1 MIDKISKEE
10 AMRIAIEESK
20 YNSENNYKNGG
31 PFGAVILK
39 NGEIVS
45 IAHNTVIE
53 SKDPTAHAEV
63 NAIRLATKKLN
74 THDLTGCTLYVN
86 AEPYDLSGYILYTSC
101 EPCPMCL
108 SAIIWANIKE
118 VYYANTKEE
127 AGNIGFRDDLIYDY
141 IKNRDENILKTHHV
155 ENEKAKEQNNV
166 LGGKSG
172 KASCNRWK

>member
-86 AEPYDLSGYILYTSC
+86 AEP
-101 EPCPMCL
+101 CPMCL

-141 IKNRDENILKTHHV
+141 IKNGDENILKTHHV
-155 ENEKAKEQNNV
+155 ENEKAKEIFEEFKTNEN
-166 LGGKSG
+166 KIMY
-172 KASCNRWK
+172 

>member
-45 IAHNTVIE
+45 VAHNTVIE

-86 AEPYDLSGYILYTSC
+86 A

-155 ENEKAKEQNNV
+155 ENEKAKEIFEEFKTNEN
-166 LGGKSG
+166 KIMY
-172 KASCNRWK
+172 

>member
-53 SKDPTAHAEV
+53 LKDPTAHAEV

-86 AEPYDLSGYILYTSC
+86 A

-141 IKNRDENILKTHHV
+141 IKNRDGNILKTHHV
-155 ENEKAKEQNNV
+155 ENEKAKEIFEEFKTNEN
-166 LGGKSG
+166 KIMY
-172 KASCNRWK
+172 